1 MKSITQDNH
10 QMESLNQKIATFFEQ
25 YAIGKLLRTANTNK
39 LKGIPAMQVFLLV
52 VCTVFRQGSLYMQM
66 HLHPEQFSFGKD
78 VVYRFMNS
86 CRINWRRFTT
96 LLAEKII
103 RETIAPLTS
112 EERRNVFI
120 IDDSLFS
127 RNRSKTVELLARG
140 FRPCA
145 SEVCLRISH
154 ADCRLVGWQH
164 ILARQS
170 LPAFDGKCQKPHQ

>member
-86 CRINWRRFTT
+86 CRIN
-96 LLAEKII
+96 
-103 RETIAPLTS
+103 
-112 EERRNVFI
+112 
-120 IDDSLFS
+120 
-127 RNRSKTVELLARG
+127 
-140 FRPCA
+140 
-145 SEVCLRISH
+145 
-154 ADCRLVGWQH
+154 
-164 ILARQS
+164 
-170 LPAFDGKCQKPHQ
+170 